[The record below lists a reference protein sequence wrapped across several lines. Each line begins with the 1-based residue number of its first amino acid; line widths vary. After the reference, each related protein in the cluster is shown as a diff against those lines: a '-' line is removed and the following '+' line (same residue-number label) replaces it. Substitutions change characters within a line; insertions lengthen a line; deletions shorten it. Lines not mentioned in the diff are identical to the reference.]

1 MYSLSSF
8 SMAAGDFL
16 DVYNESEYMGSQ
28 DCVTTCFFMD
38 CAHNIV
44 DFIQTIHKV
53 NIVDFIQTKHKVN
66 IVSFIQTIHKV
77 NIVY

>member
-1 MYSLSSF
+1 
-8 SMAAGDFL
+8 MAAGDFL

-53 NIVDFIQTKHKVN
+53 NIL
-66 IVSFIQTIHKV
+66 
-77 NIVY
+77 Y